1 MIVKTILD
9 SKGNGVVT
17 ADANA
22 LVVDVARVFKEMG
35 IGFVAVVENGK
46 TIGTIS
52 ERDIVQALVKNN
64 GNVSTIKVRD
74 MATRNI
80 ITCNPDTLTTELSD
94 LMTNKRTRHVLVM
107 DEDSLVGVISIGD
120 LVKHNLDECQVD
132 SGAMREYITGQGY
145 Q

>member
-1 MIVKTILD
+1 MIVKNILD
-9 SKGNGVVT
+9 SKASGVVT

-22 LVVDVARVFKEMG
+22 LVVDVARIFKKMG

-46 TIGTIS
+46 TIGTVS
-52 ERDIVQALVKNN
+52 ERDIVQTLVKND

-74 MATRNI
+74 IATSNI
-80 ITCNPDTLTTELSD
+80 ITCKPNALTTELSD

-107 DEDSLVGVISIGD
+107 DEDNLVGVVSIGD

-132 SGAMREYITGQGY
+132 SGAMREYISGQGY